1 MLVSAMGKHADS
13 AVGRTCRPSLL
24 LRSASHARQCPVR
37 AAPRARGVPGEP
49 PRRIHASLP
58 PARPADRSAL
68 GTIGLIEAIDRY
80 DPDRGVPLANFAYF
94 RIKGAIIDE
103 GRRQVGATLGSNLV
117 SLHQTTVGDAGGEAD
132 LELVEL
138 STDPTSPAPSV
149 HMELSELLTAVSRLP
164 SRERDIVALHVK
176 GFTVAEIADL
186 EGCSRSRA
194 SQLLMQAHLRLEE
207 ATAA

>member
-1 MLVSAMGKHADS
+1 MPGNAQSPRHRGRVRSSSRVNRRAEFMLHYLPLV
-13 AVGRTCRPSLL
+13 
-24 LRSASHARQCPVR
+24 
-37 AAPRARGVPGEP
+37 
-49 PRRIHASLP
+49 RRIALRL
-58 PARPADRSAL
+58 RPVAPEAEVDELISV

-80 DPDRGVPLANFAYF
+80 DPDRGVPLASFAYL

-103 GRRQVGATLGSNLV
+103 GRRQVGARLGSNLV

-132 LELVEL
+132 LELVDL

-149 HMELSELLTAVSRLP
+149 HVELSELLTAVSRLP
-164 SRERDIVALHVK
+164 SRERGIVALHVK

>member
-1 MLVSAMGKHADS
+1 MPRNAQSGRHRGR
-13 AVGRTCRPSLL
+13 VG
-24 LRSASHARQCPVR
+24 SASRVSRR
-37 AAPRARGVPGEP
+37 AESMLYYLPLV
-49 PRRIHASLP
+49 RRIALRL
-58 PARPADRSAL
+58 RPVAPEAEFDELISV

-80 DPDRGVPLANFAYF
+80 DPDRGVPLANFAYL

-103 GRRQVGATLGSNLV
+103 GRRQVGARLGSNLV
-117 SLHQTTVGDAGGEAD
+117 SLHQTTVGDAGSEAD
-132 LELVEL
+132 IELVDL

-149 HMELSELLTAVSRLP
+149 HVELSELLTAVSRLP
-164 SRERDIVALHVK
+164 SRERGIVVLHVK

-194 SQLLMQAHLRLEE
+194 SQLLTQAHLRLEE